1 MNLPDWFENWQAWLG
16 VAIAL
21 GVAELF
27 SLDLILLMMAT
38 GALVGMVAALVGLG
52 LPLQVLAAVGA
63 AVGMLALVRPN
74 IVKRFHSGPELT
86 LGHAALVGKQ
96 GVVVDEVSIHG
107 GQIRIGGDLWTA
119 RPFDETEVIEAGAPV
134 DIFEIRGATA
144 YVHRI
149 PTLGP

>member
-1 MNLPDWFENWQAWLG
+1 MDFEWFQDWQAWLG

-27 SLDLILLMMAT
+27 SLDLILLMMAV
-38 GALVGMVAALVGLG
+38 GAVVGMVTAIAGLG
-52 LPLQVLAAVGA
+52 VTIQVIAAVA
-63 AVGMLALVRPN
+63 ASVGMLALVRPS
-74 IVKRFHSGPELT
+74 IVKRLHSGPELT

-107 GQIRIGGDLWTA
+107 GQIRIGGELWTA
-119 RPFDETEVIEAGAPV
+119 RPFDETETIAPGESV

-149 PTLGP
+149 PRLDS